1 MKHKK
6 LTEKQQRFADYFIE
20 YGNGTQAAIKA
31 GYSKKTASVIST
43 ENLRKPNIR
52 AYIDERLNE
61 LASERIADQQE
72 VLAYLTGVMRGKQK
86 GGALQ
91 GMGDGYQEV
100 IENMPPTV
108 SERTKAAE
116 LLGKRY
122 GIWTEKVE
130 VEDVT
135 PVFVDDLSK
144 EGD

>member
-100 IENMPPTV
+100 IEKDGECNFH
-108 SERTKAAE
+108 
-116 LLGKRY
+116 GK
-122 GIWTEKVE
+122 
-130 VEDVT
+130 
-135 PVFVDDLSK
+135 P
-144 EGD
+144 

>member
-122 GIWTEKVE
+122 GIWTERVE